1 MLRLATSQS
10 TPIRL
15 DYMSRISSSPFQQ
28 QYNFGAN
35 PFQRKG
41 LHGCGCDPRGGCGC
55 MPGFHGFFDQIGQ
68 SVADWFRGFSQSTL
82 PAQQQ
87 TSPYPFGIPGQWI
100 PYIIGGFLV
109 YKLLK

>member
-1 MLRLATSQS
+1 MLALATSQS
-10 TPIRL
+10 TPIDLRH
-15 DYMSRISSSPFQQ
+15 MIRTSSSPFQ
-28 QYNFGAN
+28 YNFGAT
-35 PFQRKG
+35 PWQRKG
-41 LHGCGCDPRGGCGC
+41 LRGCGCDPVGGCGC
-55 MPGFHGFFDQIGQ
+55 TPGFHGFFDQIGQ